1 MALVHSHCCWA
12 VTTGPHLQNPSIFP
26 NRNSVPFPSRLPL
39 SPRPGPW
46 QPPILL
52 SASINL
58 TRLSPSCEWS
68 QTLFV
73 LSRLAISR
81 NTAIRSARRHGLS
94 DIHCV
99 RRPRLAS
106 LSVCGHV
113 GCVRVWSTVSDAAKN
128 TVTRI
133 RPRDPPFD
141 PFGCIPRSRIAG
153 SSKNG
158 YFLIWRGTTLWLS
171 TLGLPF

>member
-46 QPPILL
+46 QPLILL

-68 QTLFV
+68 QTLLSLRDWPFHATRRFAQHVVTGWVTSIVCGDHV
-73 LSRLAISR
+73 LLLFLSVDTWAASASDLLWATLLR
-81 NTAIRSARRHGLS
+81 IRSHEYVLE
-94 DIHCV
+94 
-99 RRPRLAS
+99 
-106 LSVCGHV
+106 
-113 GCVRVWSTVSDAAKN
+113 
-128 TVTRI
+128 TR
-133 RPRDPPFD
+133 
-141 PFGCIPRSRIAG
+141 
-153 SSKNG
+153 
-158 YFLIWRGTTLWLS
+158 LS
-171 TLGLPF
+171 TLMGVYPEVELPDHLKTAIF